1 MAEGGEGG
9 KVRLVIDASV
19 AAKWIIPGEPW
30 DEKARALKEAIAKG
44 NVEAYAPVLIL
55 YELTSVIFK
64 AVRNG
69 VLSQQD
75 GVDGL
80 REIGLLGVK
89 LIQVS
94 WENAGEMLEIAIRSG
109 LTIYDSAY
117 LLVSKRVG
125 GTLVTADVKLRDR
138 GRAVTEVAALGD
150 IELPIG
156 RR

>member
-30 DEKARALKEAIAKG
+30 DGKAKALKEAIAKG
-44 NVEAYAPVLIL
+44 NVEAYAPTLIL

-75 GVDGL
+75 GADGL
-80 REIGLLGVK
+80 REIGLLG
-89 LIQVS
+89 
-94 WENAGEMLEIAIRSG
+94 
-109 LTIYDSAY
+109 LTS
-117 LLVSKRVG
+117 S
-125 GTLVTADVKLRDR
+125 
-138 GRAVTEVAALGD
+138 
-150 IELPIG
+150 PP
-156 RR
+156 